1 MNIIFHRGYL
11 GFQPADVTAEIP
23 YSLTKP
29 VIESFIADGIL
40 YLPVSY
46 SYADQDDLGN
56 SGNIMS
62 SYKISRGI
70 YSRWLQ
76 WDSRGPA
83 DNQFLKELDAPEGSC
98 PTYSRISLSVV
109 TLASAVLALRNDSS
123 EDYLPALVHADATL
137 DQIDSFC
144 CDFYVGSGRP
154 FVWNKYD
161 DVKKLIIDSIKEK
174 IIFRISEVR
183 EGPSR
188 YLPNP
193 ISETSK
199 DPVPTEIQKERL
211 LFNKYYANRQE

>member
-11 GFQPADVTAEIP
+11 GFQPADVVADVA
-23 YSLTKP
+23 YSFTKP
-29 VIESFIADGIL
+29 VIESFIADGVL

-46 SYADQDDLGN
+46 LDLDQSDLGN
-56 SGNIMS
+56 SGDIMN

-76 WDSRGPA
+76 WDDKGPA
-83 DNQFLKELDAPEGSC
+83 DNHFLKTLEAPEGC
-98 PTYSRISLSVV
+98 HPTYSRIPLDTVIL
-109 TLASAVLALRNDSS
+109 TSAVLALKNDSS

-154 FVWNKYD
+154 FVWNKFT
-161 DVKKLIIDSIKEK
+161 DVKKLIVDSLKK
-174 IIFRISEVR
+174 KTIFGISEVR
-183 EGPSR
+183 DGPSR

-193 ISETSK
+193 I
-199 DPVPTEIQKERL
+199 TEISQDL
-211 LFNKYYANRQE
+211 SPPAFQQYYANRQE